1 MLILKHVHKSA
12 KFVGSSNISVSSS
25 CPKNLDSTVYQRG
38 FTIVELLVVIVV
50 IGILAAITIVS
61 YTGISQRV
69 TVASLQSDLANVSKL
84 LRLDQVVGN
93 GYPASLAAA
102 NGNKGIS
109 ASPDTTLR
117 YGFNNNVSPQTFCV
131 SATKGTTSYKITNDS
146 ASVSGDCTSYGL
158 VLYLDAENTAS
169 YSGTGTTWTDLSVN
183 ATTNALVGGV
193 TYTASDHGAFAFNG
207 TTGYV
212 NLSNVNR
219 TGLTNCSVT
228 FWRKS
233 VDNTQW
239 LILGGQNTSY
249 FLMAIS
255 SGAFYH
261 GNAGSSVLTYQDG
274 VASTTDNRN
283 GVWRQYVATGVN
295 LSSWSA
301 LYLNNYFTGGWGY
314 KGLLQDFRVYNRILN
329 PAEIQQNYTDTRSRF
344 GV

>member
-1 MLILKHVHKSA
+1 MVY
-12 KFVGSSNISVSSS
+12 
-25 CPKNLDSTVYQRG
+25 KNRG

-61 YTGISQRV
+61 YTGISQRA
-69 TVASLQSDLANVSKL
+69 TVASLQSDLTNASNILK
-84 LRLDQVVGN
+84 LDQVVGS

-102 NGNKGIS
+102 NSGKGVKS
-109 ASPDTTLR
+109 SPGTTLR
-117 YGFNNNVSPQTFCV
+117 YGFNNNVSPQTFCL
-131 SATKGTTSYKITNDS
+131 SATNGTTSYKITNDS
-146 ASVSGDCTSYGL
+146 ASTSGDCINYGL
-158 VLYLDAENTAS
+158 VLYLDAENISS
-169 YSGTGTTWTDLSVN
+169 YPGTGTTWTDLSGN

-193 TYTASDHGAFAFNG
+193 TYTPGDHGAFTFDG

-212 NLSNVNR
+212 NLSNVSR
-219 TGLTNCSVT
+219 ASLTNCSVT

-274 VASTTDNRN
+274 VTSTTDNRN
-283 GVWRQYVATGVN
+283 SVWHQYVATGVN
-295 LSSWSA
+295 LSSWTS

-314 KGLLQDFRVYNRILN
+314 KGLLQDFRIYNRVLN
-329 PAEIQQNYTDTRSRF
+329 PTEIQQNFTDTRNRF